1 MVRRQ
6 ALGGANRVAD
16 PVAAATSVVCLHA
29 TEPASV
35 YLSVAARTDDVTVAD
50 IDRALYDDR
59 SLVKQL
65 AMRRTLF
72 AFPRDLLPA
81 AWGSASARVA
91 EAERK
96 RIGRNAVTAGLTD
109 DGDAWLAARRD
120 EVLDLLASAG
130 PLGAQQLRERLPTLD
145 VKVAVSPGT
154 KWGGEIPIA
163 PRVLGWLGA
172 RADIVRGSQRRP
184 LAHLASAVDAR
195 WPGGWARAPRRLE
208 EAAGYAEL
216 VSRWLA
222 RFGPGTE
229 TDIVWWLGGTK
240 AAVRRALAD
249 LAAVQV
255 TLDGGGTGWLLPDD
269 LEPEEPVDPMAALLP
284 VLDPTTMGWKERGF
298 YLDPADAPFL
308 FDTAGNAGTTAW
320 WDGRIVGAWVQ
331 DEAGRVQVL
340 LRADPGRAARAAL
353 DAEAR
358 RLTAWLDGQVVGS
371 VYKSQ
376 QMKGMRPSL
385 KRRRVAA
392 STQRGCPGWNA
403 GGLAVAA
410 SHNFVRCTNMRQSV
424 LVPDSGRW
432 LRSIPAQRPL
442 GLA

>member
-1 MVRRQ
+1 MVRRH
-6 ALGGANRVAD
+6 ALGAAHRVAD
-16 PVAAATSVVCLHA
+16 PVAAAASVVCLHA

-35 YLSVAARTDDVTVAD
+35 YLSVAARADDVSVAD
-50 IDRALYDDR
+50 IDRALYVDR

-72 AFPRDLLPA
+72 GFPRELLPA
-81 AWGSASARVA
+81 VWGSASARVA
-91 EAERK
+91 ETERRK
-96 RIGRNAVTAGLTD
+96 IGKDVVAAGLAD
-109 DGDAWLAARRD
+109 DGDAWLDTARC
-120 EVLDLLASAG
+120 EVLALLSATG
-130 PLGAQQLRERLPTLD
+130 EQPAREIRAALAHIGGT
-145 VKVAVSPGT
+145 VSVSPGT
-154 KWGGEIPIA
+154 KWGGDVPIA

-172 RADIVRGSQRRP
+172 RAEIVRGVNAGHWRVSRP
-184 LAHLASAVDAR
+184 ALTLMSTCFRDVPAV
-195 WPGGWARAPRRLE
+195 WPVDD
-208 EAAGYAEL
+208 GYAEL
-216 VSRWLA
+216 VRRWLA

-255 TLDGGGTGWLLPDD
+255 TFDGGGTGWLLPDD

-298 YLDPADAPFL
+298 YLDPVDAPFL

-340 LRADPGRAARAAL
+340 LRDDPGRAARAAL
-353 DAEAR
+353 DAEAQ

-376 QMKGMRPSL
+376 QMKGIRLP
-385 KRRRVAA
+385 
-392 STQRGCPGWNA
+392 
-403 GGLAVAA
+403 
-410 SHNFVRCTNMRQSV
+410 
-424 LVPDSGRW
+424 
-432 LRSIPAQRPL
+432 
-442 GLA
+442 